1 MTQERPVSPAAE
13 AQTSSD
19 DGPPGA
25 VSAENLAR
33 AAEFMEEEEGAT
45 SRFAG
50 AYAVAGLAAGENP
63 RLIEDRMAA
72 WAA

>member
-1 MTQERPVSPAAE
+1 MSQERPVSPAAE

-33 AAEFMEEEEGAT
+33 AAEFIEEEEGAT

-50 AYAVAGLAAGENP
+50 ALSVVSTTAL
-63 RLIEDRMAA
+63 
-72 WAA
+72 